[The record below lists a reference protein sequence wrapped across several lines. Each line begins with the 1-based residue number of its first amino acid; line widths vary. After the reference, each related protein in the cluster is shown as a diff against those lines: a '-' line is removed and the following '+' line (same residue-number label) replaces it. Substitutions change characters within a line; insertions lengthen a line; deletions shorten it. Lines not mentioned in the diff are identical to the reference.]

1 MSRAARSVLAF
12 GIYLLVLGTGLLAA
26 PNTLLALFRQLPT
39 QEPWL
44 RVVGLVVLVLGL
56 YYVSAAREQ
65 VAAFF
70 RWTLWGRSLAVAVLV
85 VLVAVGIAPAF
96 VLILGAI
103 DLLCAAWTFL
113 ALQADRRRAS

>member
-12 GIYLLVLGTGLLAA
+12 GIYLVVLGVGLLVA
-26 PNTLLALFRQLPT
+26 PDTLLALFGQPPT

-56 YYVSAAREQ
+56 YYLGAAREE
-65 VAAFF
+65 VTVFF
-70 RWTLWGRSLAVAVLV
+70 RWTLWGRPLAVVILV
-85 VLVAVGIAPAF
+85 GLVAAADAPAF

-103 DLLCAAWTFL
+103 DLGCAAWTWW
-113 ALQADRRRAS
+113 ALQADRRRAP